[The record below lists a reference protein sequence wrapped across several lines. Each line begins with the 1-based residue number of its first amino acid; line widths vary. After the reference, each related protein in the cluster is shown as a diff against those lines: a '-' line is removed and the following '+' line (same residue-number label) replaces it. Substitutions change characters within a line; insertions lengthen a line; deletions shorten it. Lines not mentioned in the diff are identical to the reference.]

1 MMHGV
6 FTFRFDLITYRQAK
20 HYLHVRTLTGRLRH
34 VPDINNTNDSG
45 KRATAERQ
53 AVNSI
58 IQGTASDIIKYAM
71 IRIEDEIAS
80 FSKIDNQA
88 TTEVSDSE
96 RIASINSEDKVL
108 FLSSRLL
115 MQIHD
120 ELIFEVPNHAAFLHR
135 FVRFITDIMEREV
148 ISKFHLHV
156 PLATNVSVGEVW
168 GEMSDYQHPTPS

>member
-1 MMHGV
+1 MS
-6 FTFRFDLITYRQAK
+6 FRQAK

-34 VPDINNTNDSG
+34 VPDINNPNDSG

-80 FSKIDNQA
+80 FSKIVDNQP
-88 TTEVSDSE
+88 TTEVSDNY
-96 RIASINSEDKVL
+96 RTTITREDKVL

-120 ELIFEVPNHAAFLHR
+120 ELIFEVPNHPAFLHR

-148 ISKFHLHV
+148 INKFHLHV
-156 PLATNVSVGEVW
+156 PLVTNVSVGEIW
-168 GEMSDYQHPTPS
+168 GEMNDYQHPESS